1 MRNFFARSVM
11 VFGLGASLVGCAANN
26 SPDGA
31 TSTSLQKALSIGCPV
46 VATLQQSKASFSNAQ
61 LSALNALA
69 LVCPPNGAPTAAT
82 VAIADVLD
90 AYAILRPLIK

>member
-1 MRNFFARSVM
+1 MRNLFTRSVT
-11 VFGLGASLVGCAANN
+11 VFGLGASLVGCAANSTPN
-26 SPDGA
+26 GA
-31 TSTSLQKALSIGCPV
+31 TPTSLQKALSIGCPV
-46 VATLQQSKASFSNAQ
+46 VAALQQSKASFSNAQ

-82 VAIADVLD
+82 VAISDVLN